1 MRLSPFISV
10 PWLRH
15 AAVTVMSRVSQ
26 SPWRLLQQLGLL
38 RFGAAPAPERQGAL
52 LRQLGSVL
60 AGDVGGGRWVATGNP
75 RASFRGTQDSCPLLA
90 EYGRTL
96 GLSATGSWLA
106 VAVSL
111 CWSTFGLLIGDP
123 AQTVTNAVVGAG
135 NTAVLG
141 ALLVAQPHLRSRR
154 MLMRTATGAA
164 GLASLAAVSIAS
176 VAVLGAD
183 PAAVAATLGVVVS
196 LAGAAAALPQLLSLL
211 LGRPLHHGGRRAA
224 QLALMQRE
232 IDQRASKDERLWLMP
247 MVPATVC

>member
-90 EYGRTL
+90 EYGRT
-96 GLSATGSWLA
+96 
-106 VAVSL
+106 
-111 CWSTFGLLIGDP
+111 P
-123 AQTVTNAVVGAG
+123 
-135 NTAVLG
+135 
-141 ALLVAQPHLRSRR
+141 
-154 MLMRTATGAA
+154 
-164 GLASLAAVSIAS
+164 
-176 VAVLGAD
+176 
-183 PAAVAATLGVVVS
+183 
-196 LAGAAAALPQLLSLL
+196 
-211 LGRPLHHGGRRAA
+211 RPVCDG
-224 QLALMQRE
+224 QLARCRRQPVLVDLRPPH
-232 IDQRASKDERLWLMP
+232 R
-247 MVPATVC
+247 